1 MVLKN
6 LHTRKLR
13 ANHADHVGQGQDRDN
28 QAFSATMRS
37 SLASGPNAASRP
49 NTMARLRRGLISLR
63 TAKSLPR
70 YPAMAPDG
78 TMAIPTPART
88 KLIIVANWVTVAAC
102 RSVCP
107 AVEAAPS
114 IMRRVRESWGKETN
128 GKLTKSFR
136 ATAACLDVLASG

>member
-1 MVLKN
+1 
-6 LHTRKLR
+6 
-13 ANHADHVGQGQDRDN
+13 
-28 QAFSATMRS
+28 
-37 SLASGPNAASRP
+37 
-49 NTMARLRRGLISLR
+49 
-63 TAKSLPR
+63 
-70 YPAMAPDG
+70 MAPDG